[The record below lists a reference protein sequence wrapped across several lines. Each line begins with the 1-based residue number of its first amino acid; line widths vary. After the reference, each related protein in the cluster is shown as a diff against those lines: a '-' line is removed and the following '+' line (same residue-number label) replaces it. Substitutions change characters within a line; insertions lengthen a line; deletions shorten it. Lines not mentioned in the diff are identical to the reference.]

1 VIGHADVGL
10 HGEIREQDPEEQIG
24 AQARVDQARVLADP
38 AKARIGGE
46 DPFLDGPCVDI
57 GAGRNRSAS
66 QRLEAGLDSPQ
77 AVDQHV
83 VVVVPARVA

>member
-1 VIGHADVGL
+1 VIGHAGVGVQ
-10 HGEIREQDPEEQIG
+10 GEIREQDPEEEIG

-38 AKARIGGE
+38 AEARVGGE
-46 DPFLDGPCVDI
+46 DPFLDGPGVDV
-57 GAGRNRSAS
+57 GTGRNRPAS
-66 QRLEAGLDSPQ
+66 HRLETALDGAQ